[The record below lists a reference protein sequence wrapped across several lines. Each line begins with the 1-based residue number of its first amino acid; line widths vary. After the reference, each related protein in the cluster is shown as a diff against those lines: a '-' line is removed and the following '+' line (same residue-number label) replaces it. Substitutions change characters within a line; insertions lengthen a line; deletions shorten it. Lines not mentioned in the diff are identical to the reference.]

1 MIYLLY
7 PKNFDAGDEEKQIKD
22 WYKLVIEH
30 CHPLKITEVIRERER
45 ELEELHRERELEE
58 VYRKLKEIV

>member
-30 CHPLKITEVIRERER
+30 CHPLKITEVIREREG
-45 ELEELHRERELEE
+45 ELEELHR
-58 VYRKLKEIV
+58 KLKEMA